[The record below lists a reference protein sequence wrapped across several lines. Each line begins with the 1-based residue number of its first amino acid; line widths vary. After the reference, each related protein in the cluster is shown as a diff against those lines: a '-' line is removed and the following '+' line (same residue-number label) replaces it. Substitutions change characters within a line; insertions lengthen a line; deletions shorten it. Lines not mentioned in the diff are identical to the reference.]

1 MAGSSAGSGAAAAR
15 TAGVVIPALNE
26 EASVGRVI
34 ADLRRVTSGIP
45 EFELKAVVVADNGS
59 TDRTADA
66 AAQAGAL
73 VCYVPKRGY
82 GRACKAAIRTLSEL
96 DQPPDLII
104 FMDGDYADDAADL
117 PQLLKPIYKGADLVI
132 GSRLSGQRSSGSMT
146 IPQIFGNRLA
156 VFLIRILYGMRFTD
170 LGPFRIIRR
179 AALEQL
185 NMQDDTFGWTVEM
198 QIKAAKLSL
207 TCVEVPVRYRPRIGV
222 SKVSGTVKGT
232 ILAGYRILWTVF
244 RYL

>member
-1 MAGSSAGSGAAAAR
+1 MAGSSAGSGAAAR

-34 ADLRRVTSGIP
+34 ADLRRVASGIP

-59 TDRTADA
+59 TDRTADVA
-66 AAQAGAL
+66 VQAGAL
-73 VCYVPKRGY
+73 VCHVPKRGY

-96 DQPPDLII
+96 PHPPDLII

-117 PQLLKPIYKGADLVI
+117 PQLLKPIYMGADLVI

-146 IPQIFGNRLA
+146 VPQIFGNRLA
-156 VFLIRILYGMRFTD
+156 VFLIRLLYGMRFTD

-179 AALEQL
+179 AALEQM

-198 QIKAAKLSL
+198 QIKAAKLRL
-207 TCVEVPVRYRPRIGV
+207 NCAEVPVRYRPRIGV